1 VERFAHQLA
10 EHHTVDQNPKQKAS
24 LLKHLQNWEE
34 TLQSAY
40 LSFRATSSYL
50 SKDTAFFQAGERM
63 LNNYYVVEQTLH
75 LIEENLPEHYFDQL
89 PKLDAT
95 ALKGYSRIFALAW
108 EWVGYSQGQLDLSQ
122 VAPFVRDYQEVT
134 PLTIGELWALPTM
147 LRIGI
152 LERLAGAVA
161 KLTEIDPPKSLNA
174 QPVLPVLA
182 ESSDE
187 VIVANCFISLRLL
200 SATDWKLFFEQISRV
215 EQILRGDP
223 AEIYTDMDFDTRNRY
238 RGVVEE
244 LARHSSYSEEAI
256 AQTAIELA
264 LDAQDNIL
272 SAANPVGAL
281 VDGHTHPNG
290 HTPQTLDRKTHVGFY
305 LIDAGRPALEKVVG
319 YRPGWRANMW
329 RWYLAHPT
337 FTYLSRMSFVSLII
351 LSGLLAYGYFSG
363 GSFLQLLL
371 VALLGCGLALEVA
384 LIEVEWNITHRVP
397 PRTLPRMDFSEGIP
411 AEYRTMVVIPTLLAN
426 ADDIDPMLQDVE
438 LHYLCNPDP
447 QLRFALLTDFIDAP
461 AQFMPD
467 DEKLLG
473 LLKTRIENLNQKYA
487 PAVIG
492 RTAPFY
498 VFHRERKW
506 NPSEGVWMGWERK
519 RGKLAEFNYMLLYG
533 GRTSYLLQVGDLSI
547 LNTIKYVITLD
558 ADTSLP
564 KGSAA
569 RLVATLAHP
578 LNRAEFAADGRS
590 VVAGYTILQ
599 PRVEIK
605 PTSASRSRFAQIFA
619 GDAGFDLYT
628 LAVSN
633 VYQDLFGEGSFV
645 GKGIYDVAAF
655 EKSVR
660 GQIPENTLLN
670 HDLFE
675 GIHGRAALVT
685 DVILYEEYPTR
696 YLGYARRM
704 RRRIR
709 EDWQLLPWILGLVKT
724 ENGIARKRISLINRW
739 KVIDNLRRSLVP
751 PNMVL
756 ILAAAWLGW
765 LPGSPLVWSL
775 LVLLTPTLPVLAQ
788 TLHHIRHNFGRLPL
802 KELIEPGRLPALR
815 WALAI
820 TFLPYEA
827 FLSLSAI
834 IITLVRMFIT
844 RKHMLQWTPA
854 AYTARLFRLNA
865 RYEIQAEM
873 TVSLVFI
880 SFLVLATALVNPL
893 ALAAAIP
900 LLILWTASP
909 GLAYWNSQPIVHT
922 APPLRLAE
930 HSQVQRL
937 ARRTWAYFEQY
948 VGPDDHWLPPD
959 HFQEAPRGNI
969 AHYTTPTNIGL
980 LLLSTLSAYDLGY
993 ISVLELVVRL
1003 NSTFENMERLEHYR
1017 GHLLN
1022 QYDTQSM
1029 IALDPRYISTVES
1042 GNLASCLLA
1051 LRQGSLAMKDKPII
1065 GAQQWQGMLVILDIL
1080 TNILKELESNSPGSP
1095 VEPFEIELD
1104 NIRERIAAIQ
1114 ETPDA
1119 WAIVLTWLS
1128 GPGWERVS
1136 RRLLQVLETPPANMT
1151 QEILKEL
1158 QLYLDTMHHHLQG
1171 MQKNIDLLAPWL
1183 SHFNQQP
1190 PALLTQPNS
1199 PLAQNWQVFRDSI
1212 PAELPSL
1219 AQAVPVYAGIK
1230 SALAQLKVQLINGSQ
1245 LSENNQ
1251 EAYYWCQ
1258 KLDGELDSA
1267 YLRVQT
1273 LLIGYRDLAA
1283 RANTIFNAM
1292 DFKFL
1297 FDEQRQVFH
1306 IGYNVTNERLD
1317 ASYYDLLASEAR
1329 LASLI
1334 AIAKGDAPQN
1344 HWLHMGRSVTMVD
1357 GKQVLLSRS
1366 GTMVEYL
1373 MPLLFTKIYEETFL
1387 YESCHT
1393 ALDAQIGYAKDQNI
1407 PWGVS
1412 ESGYYTFDVNM
1423 NYQYRAF
1430 GVPILGYERGLPDN
1444 LVVAPYASLLGLP
1457 LQPQAVM
1464 ENIAHFEELNM
1475 LGRFGMYESIDY
1487 TKARL
1492 QAGQTYAI
1500 VQAYMTHH
1508 QGMIMLSICNYLTN
1522 DIIVERFHA
1531 DERVQSVELLLQE
1544 KIPRN
1549 PHIEYPHPEQLFRPS
1564 VGVLRSISLSPWR
1577 IPVDGPVPQVHFL
1590 SQGRYSLMITSAGG
1604 GYSQWQDFALTRWQS
1619 DTALD
1624 NWGMWIYILDCESD
1638 ALWSAA
1644 CQPMGAL
1651 VENQEVIFSPHK
1663 VEFRRW
1669 DHDISLHTEITVGAD
1684 GIEIRR
1690 VTVLNDSNRPRRLK
1704 LVSYGEVVL
1713 AARGT
1718 DQRHP
1723 AFNKLFIESEYIPE
1737 NNALLF
1743 HRRPRSATEKPLY
1756 MAHALAVEPDHKVTG
1771 EYETSRAQFIGR
1783 GRTQRSPQALQSGDQ
1798 KLSGTIGGTLD
1809 PILSLAQEID
1819 LNPHTRTQVTF
1830 LTLAA
1835 PSRAEALDLLTSYQ
1849 SKQIVNR
1856 AFDEARAESQR
1867 ELIDLGLNS
1876 YGVEHVQRL
1885 LSVLLYPINTLR
1897 APPHILSR
1905 NEKGQSGLWAYGI
1918 SGDYPILLLRLHGYE
1933 SPLLVETLQAYI
1945 YWRNRGIK
1953 TNLVIL
1959 NEQYT
1964 GDSMDVHNQI
1974 YRQLAHRGAEAWLNQ
1989 RDGIFLLR
1997 ADQIQKPDR
2006 ILLET
2011 VAGAIL
2017 NDKNGTLV
2025 EHTHRLNKQ
2034 PIHLPG
2040 FTPALAGAQDL
2051 ELTPRLARPT
2061 NLLMDNGVGGFSPDG
2076 REYVIYLEPGQHTP
2090 HPWIN
2095 VIANAQFGFLV
2106 SEAGSG
2112 CTWAENSGEN
2122 RLTPWRNDPLI
2133 DMPGEALYL
2142 RDEETGV
2149 LWSPTPMPVGPQSA
2163 CLIRHGAG
2171 YSIFENQSHGLN
2183 QRLRLFTAMDA
2194 PVKVVHLRV
2203 ENLWTRPRRIT
2214 VTYYAEWVLGTT
2226 REATQAYI
2234 IPDFDP
2240 ICHALLAE
2248 NHYSMEFG
2256 ERVAFLAANK
2266 RPHGLTADRAEFLG
2280 RMGSMRAPAALG
2292 RIGLASKVSPG
2303 LDPCAV
2309 IQLHID
2315 LAPGQAEEVFF
2326 LIGEGANREESQA
2339 LIRAYQT
2346 PAQVEAAW
2354 EAVSRQ
2360 WDEILGAI
2368 TVKTPDP
2375 GMDLLLNRWA
2385 LYQTLA
2391 CRVWGRTA
2399 LYQSS
2404 GAFGFRDQLQDVL
2417 ALLHSRPDLAREQI
2431 LNAARHQFDAGDV
2444 LHWWNP
2450 PSGKGVRTRSSDDLL
2465 WLPYVTAEYVQ
2476 VTGDVSILEQQIPFL
2491 KGPPLGEGE
2500 DERYN
2505 LYESDPEL
2513 HTLYEHCRRAL
2524 EKGATAGIH
2533 GLPLMGSGDWN
2544 DGMNLVGIQGRG
2556 ESVWL
2561 GWFLHSTMMRFAALR
2576 TLMREDP
2583 EPYRWQAA
2591 ALAKA
2596 LETYAWDGAWYL
2608 RAFYDDGSR
2617 LGSSANAEC
2626 HIDSS
2631 TQSWAVLS
2639 GAADSQRAAQAMD
2652 SVYQILLDQEKQMIL
2667 PFTPPFDRTSHD
2679 PGYIKGYAPGMREN
2693 GGQYTYT
2700 ATWDAWAFAALGQG
2714 DRAAMLFQLLN
2725 PVDHTNTPEKMANY
2739 KTEPY
2744 SIAND
2749 IYTMPLHTGS
2759 GGWTW
2764 YTNSS
2769 SWMYRLGIEAILGI
2783 SRSGNQLK
2791 INPCIPR
2798 DWENYRIIYKYGQTL
2813 YHINIENPDAIN
2825 RGVKKLVVDNTTI
2838 PDKTIQL
2845 IEDGLHHTVNVLME
2859 DSPIAEFKEI
2869 SSLYKELIKIE
2880 NVPSKKPS
2888 KKLDKLLTKLVDNL
2902 TRIVRFQISS
2912 AGWQYCSNYAIVK
2925 KIILSPL
2932 LDDLKNR
2939 IPASLVFFWSDKYDF
2954 NQLDRLYDSLR
2965 SSESILIFFIVS
2977 SEDNNQQLQQ
2987 DIFRKF
2993 KVYGHD
2999 LIFFTFKSLRKILLS
3014 FDAYQSLR
3022 NYIIQNVTIENL
3034 SPYTDAG
3041 PTFGS
3046 SFFGREAEQRHI
3058 IDYVQDSSVAIIGGR
3073 RIGKTSILLNL
3084 HYFRLPQ
3091 KGFRSICFDC
3101 SSKGNIDE
3109 LLQSP
3114 VEWQPDIPP
3123 NNNSTTLKE
3132 VLQNPPK
3139 DKPLIILLD
3148 EADKLVP
3155 LDRKTNW
3162 TFFYTLRSLSNS
3174 KKLQVILGGERALHD
3189 AIEDSTGPLFN
3200 FASEIL
3206 LGPLNFDEVE
3216 ELITIPM
3223 KQMEIHL
3230 IQKAEIVK
3238 EIYKFTSGHPNVVQ
3252 RLCKRLIKSLNSDR
3266 EISLR
3271 DVSSV
3276 TADPD
3281 FIRTDFL
3288 GTYFSQAP
3296 VLEHLCAIIM
3306 ASYPRIQTIKTFTL
3320 KTAYEAMR
3328 KHHIR
3333 ASRNQVNAALQ
3344 RLVKLR
3350 SILRETEAGYEFAV
3364 DAFPQIMAKVP
3375 RIDELLDL
3383 KREIF
3388 IKAGDIPPENAPTE
3402 LKGRLW

>member
-1 VERFAHQLA
+1 MTVERFAHQLA
-10 EHHTVDQNPKQKAS
+10 EHHTLDKNPKQKAS

-40 LSFRATSSYL
+40 LSFRATSS
-50 SKDTAFFQAGERM
+50 KDVAFSQAGEWM
-63 LNNYYVVEQTLH
+63 LDNYYVVEQTLH
-75 LIEENLPEHYFDQL
+75 LIEENLPQQYFDQL

-95 ALKGYSRIFALAW
+95 TLKSYPRIFALAW
-108 EWVGYSQGQLDLSQ
+108 EWIGYCQGQLDLSQ
-122 VAPFVRDYQEVT
+122 LAPFVLDYQEVA

-152 LERLAGAVA
+152 LEHLAGAVA
-161 KLTEIDPPKSLNA
+161 TLTEINPPQSLDA
-174 QPVLPVLA
+174 LPILPVSIRA
-182 ESSDE
+182 TDE
-187 VIVANCFISLRLL
+187 VTVANCFISLRLL

-244 LARHSSYSEEAI
+244 LARHSSYGEEAI
-256 AQTAIELA
+256 AQAAIELA
-264 LDAQDNIL
+264 LDAQDSMYL
-272 SAANPVGAL
+272 ASRGAS
-281 VDGHTHPNG
+281 VDEHTPDGHTYQNP
-290 HTPQTLDRKTHVGFY
+290 DRKTHVGFY
-305 LIDAGRPALEKVVG
+305 LIDAGRPALEKSVE
-319 YRPGWRANMW
+319 YRPGLQARLWR
-329 RWYLAHPT
+329 RSLSRPT
-337 FTYLSRMSFVSLII
+337 FTYLGRIAFFFLMI
-351 LSGLLAYGYFSG
+351 LAGLLAYAHFSG
-363 GSFLQLLL
+363 GSLIQLLL
-371 VALLGCGLALEVA
+371 VGLLGCGLALEMA
-384 LIEVEWNITHRVP
+384 IMEVQWDVTHRIA
-397 PRTLPRMDFSEGIP
+397 PRSLPRMDFSGGIP
-411 AEYRTMVVIPTLLAN
+411 PECRTMVVIPTLLGN

-447 QLRFALLTDFIDAP
+447 HLSFALLTDFTDAP
-461 AQFMPD
+461 AQYMPD
-467 DEKLLG
+467 DQELLT
-473 LLKTRIENLNQKYA
+473 LLKTGIENLNQKY
-487 PAVIG
+487 G
-492 RTAPFY
+492 QHTSKRTAPFY

-519 RGKLAEFNYMLLYG
+519 RGKLAEFNLMLLNG
-533 GRTSYLLQVGDLSI
+533 GRTLYLLQVGDFSI
-547 LNTIKYVITLD
+547 LSDIKYVITLD
-558 ADTSLP
+558 SDTSLP

-628 LAVSN
+628 LAVSD

-660 GQIPENTLLN
+660 GQIPENTLLS

-675 GIHGRAALVT
+675 GIHGRTALVT

-696 YLGYARRM
+696 YLSYARRM
-704 RRRIR
+704 RRWIR
-709 EDWQLLPWILGLVKT
+709 GDWQLLPWILGMVKT
-724 ENGIARKRISLINRW
+724 ENGITRKRISLINRW
-739 KVIDNLRRSLVP
+739 KVVDNLRRSLVP
-751 PNMVL
+751 LTM
-756 ILAAAWLGW
+756 ILLLASAWLGW
-765 LPGSPLVWSL
+765 LPGTPLAWSL
-775 LVLLTPTLPVLAQ
+775 LVLLTPALPVIAQ
-788 TLHHIRHNFGRLPL
+788 TLHHIRHNLGKLSF
-802 KELIEPGRLPALR
+802 KELIEPSRPPALR

-827 FLSLSAI
+827 FLALGAI
-834 IITLVRMFIT
+834 TVTLVRVFIT
-844 RKHMLQWTPA
+844 RKHLLQWTTA
-854 AYTARLFRLNA
+854 AHTARLFRLNA

-873 TVSLVFI
+873 TVSLAFI
-880 SFLVLATALVNPL
+880 GFLALATALVNPL
-893 ALAAAIP
+893 ALVAAIP

-909 GLAYWNSQPIVHT
+909 GLAYWVSQPLVHI
-922 APPLRLAE
+922 AEPLGE
-930 HSQVQRL
+930 TQHKQVRRL

-959 HFQEAPRGNI
+959 HFQESPRGNV
-969 AHYTTPTNIGL
+969 AHYTTPTNIGM

-1003 NSTFENMERLEHYR
+1003 NSTFENMEKLEHYR

-1022 QYDTQSM
+1022 WYDTQTM
-1029 IALDPRYISTVES
+1029 TALVPRYISTVDS
-1042 GNLASCLLA
+1042 GNLAGCLLV
-1051 LRQGSLAMKDKPII
+1051 LKQGCLAMIDAPIVN
-1065 GAQQWQGMLVILDIL
+1065 AQQWQGMLVILDIL

-1119 WAIVLTWLS
+1119 WTIVLTWLS
-1128 GPGWERVS
+1128 GPGWEKVS

-1190 PALLTQPNS
+1190 PVVLTQPHG
-1199 PLAQNWQVFRDSI
+1199 PLAQNWQAFRDSI
-1212 PAELPSL
+1212 PAELPTL
-1219 AQAVPVYAGIK
+1219 VQAGPVYSGIK
-1230 SALAQLKVQLINGSQ
+1230 KALAQLKAQLIDGSH
-1245 LSENNQ
+1245 LSEHNQ

-1283 RANTIFNAM
+1283 RATATFNAL

-1297 FDEQRQVFH
+1297 LDEQRQVFH
-1306 IGYNVTNERLD
+1306 IGYNVTAEKLD
-1317 ASYYDLLASEAR
+1317 TSYYDLLASEAR

-1334 AIAKGDAPQN
+1334 AIAKGDAPQS
-1344 HWLHMGRSVTMVD
+1344 HWLHLGRPVTMVD
-1357 GKQVLLSRS
+1357 GKQVLLSWS
-1366 GTMVEYL
+1366 GTMFEYL

-1387 YESCHT
+1387 YDSCYA
-1393 ALDAQIGYAKDQNI
+1393 ALDAQIGYTKQQNI

-1430 GVPILGYERGLPDN
+1430 GVPSLGYKRDLPED
-1444 LVVAPYASLLGLP
+1444 LVIAPYACLLGLS
-1457 LQPQAVM
+1457 LQPRAVL
-1464 ENIAHFEELNM
+1464 ENVAHLEKLNM
-1475 LGRFGMYESIDY
+1475 LGRFGLYESIDY
-1487 TKARL
+1487 TKTRL
-1492 QAGQTYAI
+1492 PVGQAYAI
-1500 VQAYMTHH
+1500 VQAYMAHH
-1508 QGMIMLSICNYLTN
+1508 QGMILLAACNYLSN
-1522 DIIVERFHA
+1522 NIIVERFHA
-1531 DERVQSVELLLQE
+1531 DERIQSIELLLQE
-1544 KIPRN
+1544 KIPQN
-1549 PHIEYPHPEQLFRPS
+1549 PHIEYPHPEQLFRPP
-1564 VGVLRSISLSPWR
+1564 VGMLRSISLSPWHV
-1577 IPVDGPVPQVHFL
+1577 PVDGPVPQVHFL
-1590 SQGRYSLMITSAGG
+1590 SQGKYSLMITSAGG

-1624 NWGMWIYILDCESD
+1624 DWGTWIYIQDRESD
-1638 ALWSAA
+1638 AFWSAT
-1644 CQPMGAL
+1644 CQPVGAF

-1713 AARGT
+1713 AARGV

-1835 PSRAEALDLLTSYQ
+1835 SSRTEVLDLLSKYHQ
-1849 SKQIVNR
+1849 SKQLVNR
-1856 AFDEARAESQR
+1856 AFDEARVESQR
-1867 ELIDLGLNS
+1867 ELLDLGLNS
-1876 YGVEHVQRL
+1876 YGVEHVQCL
-1885 LSVLLYPINTLR
+1885 LSALLYPINTLR
-1897 APPHILSR
+1897 APQHILSR

-1945 YWRNRGIK
+1945 YWRHRHIK

-1959 NEQYT
+1959 NEQDT
-1964 GDSMDVHNQI
+1964 GYSTDLQNQI
-1974 YRQLAHRGAEAWLNQ
+1974 LRQLAHRGAEAWLNQ
-1989 RDGIFLLR
+1989 REGIFLLR
-1997 ADQIQKPDR
+1997 ADQIPKSDR
-2006 ILLET
+2006 ILIET

-2025 EHTHRLNKQ
+2025 EHAHRLNKQ
-2034 PIHLPG
+2034 PVRLPG
-2040 FTPALAGAQDL
+2040 FTPALPGVQDL
-2051 ELTPRLARPT
+2051 ELTPRLMRPT
-2061 NLLMDNGVGGFSPDG
+2061 NLLIDNGLGGFSPDG
-2076 REYVIYLEPGQHTP
+2076 REYVIYLESGQHTP

-2122 RLTPWRNDPLI
+2122 RLTPWRNDPLT

-2142 RDEETGV
+2142 RDEETGL
-2149 LWSPTPMPVGPQSA
+2149 LWSPTPMPVGPQGP

-2183 QRLRLFTAMDA
+2183 QRLRLFAATDA
-2194 PVKVVHLRV
+2194 PVKVAHLRV

-2226 REATQAYI
+2226 REANQAYI

-2240 ICHALLAE
+2240 IRYALLAE
-2248 NHYSMEFG
+2248 NRYSTEFG
-2256 ERVAFLAANK
+2256 ERVAFLAASK
-2266 RPHGLTADRAEFLG
+2266 KPHGVTADRTEFLG

-2303 LDPCAV
+2303 VDPCAA

-2326 LIGEGANREESQA
+2326 LIGEGANRKESLA
-2339 LIRAYQT
+2339 LISAYQT

-2354 EAVSRQ
+2354 QAVGRQ
-2360 WDEILGAI
+2360 WDEILGVI

-2375 GMDLLLNRWA
+2375 GMDLILNRWA

-2417 ALLHSRPDLAREQI
+2417 ALLHARPDLAREQI
-2431 LNAARHQFDAGDV
+2431 LSAARHQFDAGDV

-2450 PSGKGVRTRSSDDLL
+2450 PSGKGVRTRFSDDLL

-2476 VTGDVSILEQQIPFL
+2476 VTGDVSILEEQVPFL
-2491 KGPPLGEGE
+2491 IAPPLIEGE

-2505 LYESDPEL
+2505 RYESAPEL
-2513 HTLYEHCRRAL
+2513 YSLYEHCRRAL
-2524 EKGATAGIH
+2524 EKGTTAGIH

-2544 DGMNLVGIQGRG
+2544 DGMNLVGILGRG
-2556 ESVWL
+2556 ESIWL

-2576 TLMREDP
+2576 ALMREDP

-2591 ALAKA
+2591 ALAEA
-2596 LETYAWDGAWYL
+2596 LDAHAWDGNWYL

-2617 LGSSANAEC
+2617 LGSSVNHEC
-2626 HIDSS
+2626 QIDSIA
-2631 TQSWAVLS
+2631 QSWAVLS
-2639 GAADSQRAAQAMD
+2639 GAADPQRAEQAMK
-2652 SVYQILLDQEKQMIL
+2652 SVYQTLVKQDEQMIL
-2667 PFTPPFDRTSHD
+2667 LFTPPFDKTARD
-2679 PGYIKGYAPGMREN
+2679 PGYIKGYTPGVREN
-2693 GGQYTYT
+2693 GGQYTHAAVWT
-2700 ATWDAWAFAALGQG
+2700 VWAFAKLGQG
-2714 DRAAMLFQLLN
+2714 GRAEALFRLLN
-2725 PVDHTNTPEKMANY
+2725 PIYHADTPDKVAHY
-2739 KTEPY
+2739 KVEPY
-2744 SIAND
+2744 SIAADVYSAPPN
-2749 IYTMPLHTGS
+2749 TGS

-2764 YTNSS
+2764 YTGSS
-2769 SWMYRLGIEAILGI
+2769 GWMYRLGVEAILGVSKI
-2783 SRSGNQLK
+2783 GNTLK
-2791 INPCIPR
+2791 VDPCIPKI
-2798 DWENYRIIYKYGQTL
+2798 WPGFKVTYRFGAASYL
-2813 YHINIENPDAIN
+2813 INVVNEESVN
-2825 RGVKKLVVDNTTI
+2825 RGIEQVLLDGKVMPDYLIPLVD
-2838 PDKTIQL
+2838 
-2845 IEDGLHHTVNVLME
+2845 DGQQHEVNVIM
-2859 DSPIAEFKEI
+2859 
-2869 SSLYKELIKIE
+2869 
-2880 NVPSKKPS
+2880 
-2888 KKLDKLLTKLVDNL
+2888 
-2902 TRIVRFQISS
+2902 
-2912 AGWQYCSNYAIVK
+2912 
-2925 KIILSPL
+2925 
-2932 LDDLKNR
+2932 
-2939 IPASLVFFWSDKYDF
+2939 
-2954 NQLDRLYDSLR
+2954 
-2965 SSESILIFFIVS
+2965 
-2977 SEDNNQQLQQ
+2977 
-2987 DIFRKF
+2987 
-2993 KVYGHD
+2993 
-2999 LIFFTFKSLRKILLS
+2999 
-3014 FDAYQSLR
+3014 
-3022 NYIIQNVTIENL
+3022 
-3034 SPYTDAG
+3034 G
-3041 PTFGS
+3041 PGAAT
-3046 SFFGREAEQRHI
+3046 
-3058 IDYVQDSSVAIIGGR
+3058 
-3073 RIGKTSILLNL
+3073 
-3084 HYFRLPQ
+3084 
-3091 KGFRSICFDC
+3091 
-3101 SSKGNIDE
+3101 
-3109 LLQSP
+3109 
-3114 VEWQPDIPP
+3114 
-3123 NNNSTTLKE
+3123 
-3132 VLQNPPK
+3132 
-3139 DKPLIILLD
+3139 
-3148 EADKLVP
+3148 
-3155 LDRKTNW
+3155 
-3162 TFFYTLRSLSNS
+3162 
-3174 KKLQVILGGERALHD
+3174 
-3189 AIEDSTGPLFN
+3189 
-3200 FASEIL
+3200 
-3206 LGPLNFDEVE
+3206 
-3216 ELITIPM
+3216 
-3223 KQMEIHL
+3223 
-3230 IQKAEIVK
+3230 
-3238 EIYKFTSGHPNVVQ
+3238 
-3252 RLCKRLIKSLNSDR
+3252 
-3266 EISLR
+3266 
-3271 DVSSV
+3271 
-3276 TADPD
+3276 
-3281 FIRTDFL
+3281 
-3288 GTYFSQAP
+3288 
-3296 VLEHLCAIIM
+3296 
-3306 ASYPRIQTIKTFTL
+3306 QT
-3320 KTAYEAMR
+3320 
-3328 KHHIR
+3328 
-3333 ASRNQVNAALQ
+3333 
-3344 RLVKLR
+3344 
-3350 SILRETEAGYEFAV
+3350 
-3364 DAFPQIMAKVP
+3364 
-3375 RIDELLDL
+3375 
-3383 KREIF
+3383 
-3388 IKAGDIPPENAPTE
+3388 
-3402 LKGRLW
+3402 